1 MTIYHERNYEGR
13 PTATALVRR
22 GYVVISIDA
31 FYFGERRL
39 LMDADLAHGWER
51 AKYSLEEARKLNLE
65 CRSREETLVKGLIF
79 AGLTWPGIVCWDDI
93 RTVDYLVTRPEVDPQ
108 RIGCLGVSMGGYR
121 TIYLAGLDERIRAAC
136 ITGFMSTVAPMRRA
150 HLDKHSW
157 VHFLPGLHRYLD
169 LPDVASMAAPRALMV
184 LQCSQDGL
192 FPLAGM
198 KQAVENIAKVYAKAG
213 AADKFAGRFYD
224 RPHIFARNMQDDAF
238 AWLDKHLR
246 G

>member
-1 MTIYHERNYEGR
+1 M
-13 PTATALVRR
+13 
-22 GYVVISIDA
+22 
-31 FYFGERRL
+31 
-39 LMDADLAHGWER
+39 
-51 AKYSLEEARKLNLE
+51 
-65 CRSREETLVKGLIF
+65 IF
-79 AGLTWPGIVCWDDI
+79 AGRSWPGIVCWDDI

-157 VHFLPGLHRYLD
+157 VHFRPGLQRYLD

-198 KQAVENIAKVYAKAG
+198 KQAVENIANVYARAG
-213 AADKFAGRFYD
+213 VADKFAGRFYD

-238 AWLDKHLR
+238 AWLDNHLL